1 MKRGENSR
9 AEKIGRRSM
18 EKREGRVV
26 VERRRVPERSGL
38 LP

>member
-18 EKREGRVV
+18 EKRGGRVV
-26 VERRRVPERSGL
+26 AERRRVPERSGL